1 MLDITQYLIANP
13 LVGIGLGILVLLCI
27 YNVLRRQ
34 MRVAVGIWLVVLAVL
49 FYVHRQA
56 AQAYADMPDTDLVQP
71 PGVEAP

>member
-1 MLDITQYLIANP
+1 
-13 LVGIGLGILVLLCI
+13 
-27 YNVLRRQ
+27 